1 MTRDSQKLQ
10 ILRYLAQGKTLTP
23 IQALARFSCLTLSQ
37 RCTELRKEGWPVQS
51 ELVNVGGKHV
61 ARYWLEGA
69 RAA

>member
-1 MTRDSQKLQ
+1 MTSQKIE
-10 ILRYLAQGKTLTP
+10 ILRWLAQGKTLTP
-23 IQALARFSCLTLSQ
+23 LEALERFRCLTLSQ

-51 ELVNVGGKHV
+51 ELVKVGEKTV

>member
-1 MTRDSQKLQ
+1 MSQKLE
-10 ILRYLAQGKTLTP
+10 ILRYLAQGHTLTP
-23 IQALARFSCLTLSQ
+23 LESLEKFRCLTLSQ
-37 RCTELRKEGWPVQS
+37 RVTELKREGWPVQS